1 MCDSEAGEGGIIVRL
16 ERLYIDY
23 ASDGRYN
30 QAFQTVQTQKEKP
43 WQTSIKF
50 STLAM

>member
-1 MCDSEAGEGGIIVRL
+1 MCYSEAGEGGIIAHL

-43 WQTSIKF
+43 WQTSIK
-50 STLAM
+50 SLTPAM